1 MWYPRSKPLEAIY
14 TMNYAQGWLI
24 YEEPFNMVAPELLTR
39 NRNLFIDS
47 QRIIRRDRL
56 KPKKTTLADQ
66 ASGACII

>member
-1 MWYPRSKPLEAIY
+1 
-14 TMNYAQGWLI
+14 
-24 YEEPFNMVAPELLTR
+24 MVAPELLTR

-56 KPKKTTLADQ
+56 KPKKSTPDGQ